1 MSWYNTIMHIIN
13 SIINSDMGESL
24 INILLN
30 AKYIGIFFSM
40 ILNGVINFPSSQIM
54 YPIVGY
60 YASLEKLNIF
70 IAIAAGAL
78 GNAIGNYIL
87 FLLSIKYK
95 NYILNKSNKKTQD
108 KVHSL
113 VHKFSKYNKVWLVFG
128 KLVPGVKSF
137 IPVITAMLHINKF
150 LAFGIFLLGSTMW
163 ATLMML
169 LGYYF
174 GETVHVSA
182 YVLVIPFI
190 AFMIISLII
199 ERMITKSLTE

>member
-1 MSWYNTIMHIIN
+1 MDIIN
-13 SIINSDMGESL
+13 SITNSDIGGSL
-24 INILLN
+24 INLLLN
-30 AKYIGIFFSM
+30 VKYVGIFLAM
-40 ILNGVINFPSSQIM
+40 ILNGVVNFPSSQIM

-60 YASLEKLNIF
+60 YASLERLNIF
-70 IAIAAGAL
+70 VAIAAGAL

-87 FLLSIKYK
+87 FLLSLKYK
-95 NYILNKSNKKTQD
+95 NFILDKSNKKTQD

-113 VHKFSKYNKVWLVFG
+113 VSKFAKYNKVWLVFG

-137 IPVITAMLHINKF
+137 VPVITAMLHINKF

-174 GETVHVSA
+174 GESVHVPT
-182 YVLVIPFI
+182 YVLVIPII

-199 ERMITKSLTE
+199 ERMITKSLTK

>member
-1 MSWYNTIMHIIN
+1 MDIINTIT
-13 SIINSDMGESL
+13 NSDMGL
-24 INILLN
+24 NLVNLLLN
-30 AKYIGIFFSM
+30 IKYAGIFFAM
-40 ILNGVINFPSSQIM
+40 MLNGIINFPSSQIM

-87 FLLSIKYK
+87 FLLSLKYK
-95 NYILNKSNKKTQD
+95 DYILSKSNKETQA
-108 KVHSL
+108 KVYSL
-113 VHKFSKYNKVWLVFG
+113 VNRFAKYNKGWLVLG

-137 IPVITAMLHINKF
+137 VPIITAMLHINKF

-169 LGYYF
+169 LGYYL
-174 GETVHVSA
+174 GESVHVPV
-182 YVLVIPFI
+182 YVLAIPFI
-190 AFMIISLII
+190 AFMIISLLA
-199 ERMITKSLTE
+199 EKMVLKSLDSGKDNTK